1 MAPRAPIHNEIINP
15 IMTNH
20 KHKYIL
26 QVSVRCLIGLA
37 LALLAILA
45 NHLWGSVPWP
55 GGWAAL
61 AAAPLVLSEEQVKEF
76 QVILGEIKGGWGELK
91 KLPEVFASFK
101 NDNETLRR
109 EVTDVRRWL
118 AGRAGGGSATRAP
131 GLVSDDCARHLAGI
145 ALAARLRSGKQI
157 DNADYLQ
164 GLAKEILGVEIRT
177 ALSATDIPL
186 PIEYS
191 GQVVELVSQ
200 FGAARRYGT
209 VYPLGAGTVKLP
221 QLKTDPAFG
230 LIAQSAVIAEKSPQT
245 AWVTFSAE
253 KYGGL
258 IRVPSELDADSIV
271 AIGQFI
277 ARYAARQIARI
288 EDVLFFT
295 NDGATFGAVEGLT
308 KSTITNAKVVQMAAT
323 KTRYSDATLANIRA
337 IRAVVDA
344 AAISMGSYYMHPS
357 FEQHLSGLNTAGDR
371 PYQANAA
378 QGATLDG
385 FPIRW
390 VDVLPA
396 YSTAVNVSK
405 VFLLFGDA
413 SFQYLGVRGGV
424 RFDTSVD
431 AAFATD
437 EILIRALERFTIGLM
452 ATGAVSGLQTAAS

>member
-1 MAPRAPIHNEIINP
+1 
-15 IMTNH
+15 
-20 KHKYIL
+20 
-26 QVSVRCLIGLA
+26 
-37 LALLAILA
+37 
-45 NHLWGSVPWP
+45 
-55 GGWAAL
+55 
-61 AAAPLVLSEEQVKEF
+61 
-76 QVILGEIKGGWGELK
+76 
-91 KLPEVFASFK
+91 LPEVFASLK
-101 NDNETLRR
+101 TENETLRK
-109 EVTDVRRWL
+109 EVTDVRRL
-118 AGRAGGGSATRAP
+118 MATRSAFGSNPRLP

-145 ALAARLRSGKQI
+145 ALVARLRSGKQM
-157 DNADYLQ
+157 DNAEQIQ
-164 GLAKEILGVEIRT
+164 GLAKDILGVEIRT

-186 PIEYS
+186 PIDYS

-209 VYPLGAGTVKLP
+209 LYPLGAGVVKLP

-230 LIAQSAVIAEKSPQT
+230 LIAQSAIIAEKSPQT

-295 NDGATFGAVEGLT
+295 NDGVTFGAVEGLT
-308 KSTITNAKVVQMAAT
+308 KSTITNAKVAQMAAT

-344 AAISMGSYYMHPS
+344 AAIAMGSYFMHPS
-357 FEQHLSGLNTAGDR
+357 FEQHLSTLNTAGDK

-405 VFLLFGDA
+405 VFMLFGDV

-437 EILIRALERFTIGLM
+437 EILIRAIERFTIGLM

>member
-1 MAPRAPIHNEIINP
+1 
-15 IMTNH
+15 MT
-20 KHKYIL
+20 KHKNIL
-26 QVSVRCLIGLA
+26 AFSIRFLCGLGLFGLA
-37 LALLAILA
+37 LAVCGYGDSL
-45 NHLWGSVPWP
+45 VWP
-55 GGWAAL
+55 AGWIAL
-61 AAAPLVLSEEQVKEF
+61 AAAPLALTEEQLKEF
-76 QVILGEIKGGWGELK
+76 QGLLGEIKGGWADLQ
-91 KLPEVFASFK
+91 KLPQLFASFK
-101 NDNETLRR
+101 NESETWRK
-109 EVTDVRRWL
+109 EVTEIRRWMV
-118 AGRAGGGSATRAP
+118 GRAGGSPCRAP

-164 GLAKEILGVEIRT
+164 GLAKDILGVEIRT

-209 VYPLGAGTVKLP
+209 IYPLGAGTVKLP

-258 IRVPSELDADSIV
+258 IRVPAELDADSIV

-288 EDVLFFT
+288 EDALFFT
-295 NDGATFGAVEGLT
+295 NDGVTFGAVEGLT

-323 KTRYSDATLANIRA
+323 KTRYSDATLANLRA

-357 FEQHLSGLNTAGDR
+357 FEQHLSGLNTAGDK

-390 VDVLPA
+390 IDVLPA

-405 VFLLFGDA
+405 VFMLFGDV

>member
-1 MAPRAPIHNEIINP
+1 MNVKKIG
-15 IMTNH
+15 
-20 KHKYIL
+20 
-26 QVSVRCLIGLA
+26 VLIGLA
-37 LALLAILA
+37 SLATLAVAIGA
-45 NHLWGSVPWP
+45 TDLWKLCVSLVDPVTVLVCGLS
-55 GGWAAL
+55 L
-61 AAAPLVLSEEQVKEF
+61 AAVPLAFTEEQIQEF
-76 QVILGEIKGGWGELK
+76 QGILGEIKGGWAELK
-91 KLPEVFASFK
+91 KLPEILGGLK
-101 NDNETLRR
+101 QENDGLRKDLNE
-109 EVTDVRRWL
+109 VRRL
-118 AGRAGGGSATRAP
+118 MIARSACGSTTRLP
-131 GLVSDDCARHLAGI
+131 GLVSDDCARHLTGI
-145 ALAARLRSGKQI
+145 ALSARLRSGKQVE
-157 DNADYLQ
+157 NADYVH
-164 GLAKEILGVEIRT
+164 GLAKDILGVEIKA
-177 ALSATDIPL
+177 ALSSTDIPL

-230 LIAQSAVIAEKSPQT
+230 LIAQSAAVAEKSPQT
-245 AWVTFSAE
+245 AWVTFNAE

-277 ARYAARQIARI
+277 ARYAARQMARI
-288 EDVLFFT
+288 EDVVFFT
-295 NDGATFGAVEGLT
+295 NDGSTFGAVEGLT
-308 KSTITNAKVVQMAAT
+308 KSTITNVKVTQMAAT
-323 KTRYSDATLANIRA
+323 KTHYNDATLANLRA

-344 AAISMGSYYMHPS
+344 AAIAMGSYYMHPS
-357 FEQHLSGLNTAGDR
+357 FEQHLAGLNTAGDK

-396 YSTAVNVSK
+396 YSAAANVSK
-405 VFLLFGDA
+405 VFILFGDV

-431 AAFATD
+431 AAFVTD

-452 ATGAVSGLQTAAS
+452 AVGAVSGLQTAAS